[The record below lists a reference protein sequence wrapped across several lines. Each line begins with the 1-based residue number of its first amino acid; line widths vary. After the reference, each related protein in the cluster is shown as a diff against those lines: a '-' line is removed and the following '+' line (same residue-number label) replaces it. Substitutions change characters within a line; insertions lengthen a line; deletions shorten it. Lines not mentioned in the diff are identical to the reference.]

1 MTALVNHSEIDLLAR
16 ELSQYTGETTAQATV
31 IALRE
36 RLARELARRQRTA
49 SIKQELLRI
58 GRECA
63 ALPLLDPRPA
73 DEILGYD
80 EMGLPASCIMYIRQR
95 SASRKAELR

>member
-1 MTALVNHSEIDLLAR
+1 MTALANYPEIDMLAR

-31 IALRE
+31 VALRE
-36 RLARELARRQRTA
+36 RLARELARRQRMA

-63 ALPLLDPRPA
+63 ALPVLDPRPA

-80 EMGLPASCIMYIRQR
+80 EAGLSQ
-95 SASRKAELR
+95 SW

>member
-1 MTALVNHSEIDLLAR
+1 MTALVNYSEIDMLAR
-16 ELSQYTGETTAQATV
+16 ELSQYTGETTAQATIV
-31 IALRE
+31 ALRE
-36 RLARELARRQRTA
+36 RLARELARRQRAA

-63 ALPLLDPRPA
+63 ALPVLDPRQA

-80 EMGLPASCIMYIRQR
+80 EVGLPQSW
-95 SASRKAELR
+95 

>member
-1 MTALVNHSEIDLLAR
+1 MTLLVNHPEVDELAR
-16 ELSQYTGETTAQATV
+16 AISVYTGETVAQATV

-36 RLARELARRQRTA
+36 RLERERSKRLSPRLL
-49 SIKQELLRI
+49 KENLLRI

-63 ALPLLDPRPA
+63 ALPLLDRRTP

-80 EMGLPASCIMYIRQR
+80 EKGLPA
-95 SASRKAELR
+95 